1 LTTFARRDAG
11 HAPGGRPSCLPDLS
25 PARAAGRYLAV
36 RAAAAARPTG
46 KAAVACGRLL
56 TRRTAA
62 VILTLA
68 PAARAVPPG
77 PARLAPGQT
86 VEEPPDRAATP
97 QPAQAPSVGVTRT
110 ASGMRVTDKR
120 SAAVRAAAAGPAKPA
135 GTDAGQAPPPARA
148 RRPARLSRAAAALW
162 FTALGLLIR
171 AGRRT
176 PLPAAPNT
184 DLGRYAWDH
193 AACRQV
199 LMDKPARPGSLAELI
214 ALAADEQAGDWRG
227 PVLWWVKRRVGQAE
241 LVSFIQAELVRKPG
255 STIASRRMI
264 LLLRLAGYAAAALPD
279 SDARDVASTALAFS
293 RKPVDPYGDSG
304 LTLAARSAVTILLE
318 QRPELDSILTGT
330 LELQAGQAKMQPGQ
344 PLPVEARLLAFAI
357 RDRSR
362 DFGAALASVA
372 ASARFGPEQM
382 LAAARLADAPIA
394 RPARIRRA
402 PRAWGSAQPAVTAAA
417 RLLPWLAPV
426 AVAAAAGAATHL
438 LHWAPAPAV
447 VSLGDSIAL
456 LTLLAAVHVF
466 TVQLSASR
474 LPGVIARSAGHPWQL
489 FLSYS
494 AALTLL
500 VLSVYQ
506 PHKAWAAAVSW
517 SALAVLAVFA
527 AGVVPAM
534 FRLLRRTDAGRA
546 AQGYVAR
553 TLPAARAAG
562 RRLGRI
568 QARTAE
574 IRETLD
580 ADPGVRVSVDAF
592 AGEWSQVVAARHRG
606 FFIPRKASL
615 RRLLASGAFSG
626 GMRMRVFAG
635 PGTIVDAGADMV
647 SLIPA
652 RDQTVSRAL
661 ARQAQRALRTRAS
674 RQVEDVATGAVA
686 LTQMALDLE
695 DAGDTGT
702 AGTVAQSV
710 VHLVTEHVAA
720 ARQARTRMFRL
731 QQQRSA
737 AADLPGIGEA
747 DEATAR
753 ARDDSPAPVVPALR
767 DSLRVAV
774 RGRFE
779 GSRHVLNVP
788 AVITRQLLSG
798 SGRADSAVAMVT
810 SWVPVEASE
819 LAPRPRSAA
828 EMLRIAG
835 LRALEL
841 GDSTAFGQVLGHLDK
856 LSGSG
861 AGRRDAIDITAML
874 AATACRFDARLAVR
888 ATDRA
893 VAQIPDGP
901 AGDAS
906 AAAEAAWLRGT
917 VLWRTGAAGLAC
929 GAMSVAAHAAH
940 KAFELQLQDI
950 IRKMMASNRE
960 MTSGEAGRSELHG
973 GYLGDQAESA
983 LTSFGTF
990 LHDTT
995 PVFT

>member
-1 LTTFARRDAG
+1 
-11 HAPGGRPSCLPDLS
+11 
-25 PARAAGRYLAV
+25 V
-36 RAAAAARPTG
+36 
-46 KAAVACGRLL
+46 
-56 TRRTAA
+56 
-62 VILTLA
+62 
-68 PAARAVPPG
+68 
-77 PARLAPGQT
+77 Q
-86 VEEPPDRAATP
+86 
-97 QPAQAPSVGVTRT
+97 
-110 ASGMRVTDKR
+110 
-120 SAAVRAAAAGPAKPA
+120 
-135 GTDAGQAPPPARA
+135 
-148 RRPARLSRAAAALW
+148 RAAAALW
-162 FTALGLLIR
+162 FTALGILIR

-176 PLPAAPNT
+176 PLPAAPIT
-184 DLGRYAWDH
+184 DLGRHAWSR

-199 LMDKPARPGSLAELI
+199 LLDKPARPGNLAELI

-227 PVLWWVKRRVGQAE
+227 PVLWLVKRRVGPAE

-293 RKPVDPYGDSG
+293 RKRVDPYGDSG

-318 QRPELDSILTGT
+318 QRPELDGILTGT

-362 DFGAALASVA
+362 DFGVALAGTA

-382 LAAARLADAPIA
+382 QAAARLADAPIS

-402 PRAWGSAQPAVTAAA
+402 PRAWGPAQPAVTAAA
-417 RLLPWLAPV
+417 RSLPWLAPV
-426 AVAAAAGAATHL
+426 IAAAAAGAATHL
-438 LHWAPAPAV
+438 LHWAAAPAA

-517 SALAVLAVFA
+517 SALATLAVFA

-580 ADPGVRVSVDAF
+580 ADPGVRVSLDAF

-626 GMRMRVFAG
+626 GMRMRVFTG

-702 AGTVAQSV
+702 AGTVAQSL

-731 QQQRSA
+731 QQQRA
-737 AADLPGIGEA
+737 AAATADLPGVSEA

-753 ARDDSPAPVVPALR
+753 ARDDSPVPVVPALR

-810 SWVPVEASE
+810 SWVPVEAGEPAS
-819 LAPRPRSAA
+819 RPRGAA
-828 EMLRIAG
+828 EMLRVAG

-861 AGRRDAIDITAML
+861 AGRRDAVDITAML

-888 ATDRA
+888 AADRA
-893 VAQIPDGP
+893 LAQVPDGP
-901 AGDAS
+901 ADDAS

-929 GAMSVAAHAAH
+929 GSMSVAVHAAS
-940 KAFELQLQDI
+940 KAFQLQLQDI
-950 IRKMMASNRE
+950 IRNMMASNRE

-983 LTSFGTF
+983 LSGFGTF
-990 LHDTT
+990 LQDTT